1 MEGEDSTNI
10 IEPALAWHD
19 QVQNPRNI
27 VKKQLTLVKK
37 VLNVLGITS
46 FCFAYS
52 FQFREK
58 EAIRLC
64 LKHFRQKNYNE
75 VFESLQK
82 KTKIQLEHPRLTELH
97 NCLVKDGNY
106 DETEKLIKTAIQ
118 GEFYNFSSL
127 SQYGT
132 SIKLII
138 TLLDHNYFHRERI
151 FENFRWLIRRMDK
164 CAKTIA

>member
-1 MEGEDSTNI
+1 MNC
-10 IEPALAWHD
+10 
-19 QVQNPRNI
+19 
-27 VKKQLTLVKK
+27 
-37 VLNVLGITS
+37 LGITS
-46 FCFAYS
+46 LCFAYS

-118 GEFYNFSSL
+118 GAFYNFSL
-127 SQYGT
+127 TQYGT
-132 SIKLII
+132 LTKLMI
-138 TLLDHNYFHRERI
+138 TLLVDHSFQREYI
-151 FENFRWLIRRMDK
+151 FENFRRLIRRVDK
-164 CAKTIA
+164 CAKTIP

>member
-1 MEGEDSTNI
+1 MEGEDSTDI

-19 QVQNPRNI
+19 QVQNLKNI
-27 VKKQLTLVKK
+27 VKKQLTFVKK
-37 VLNVLGITS
+37 VLNCLGITS
-46 FCFAYS
+46 FCFHYS

-106 DETEKLIKTAIQ
+106 DETEKLIKIAIQ
-118 GEFYNFSSL
+118 GEFYYLSL
-127 SQYGT
+127 TQYGT
-132 SIKLII
+132 LVK
-138 TLLDHNYFHRERI
+138 
-151 FENFRWLIRRMDK
+151 
-164 CAKTIA
+164 

>member
-1 MEGEDSTNI
+1 MEGEDSTDI

-19 QVQNPRNI
+19 QVLNLRNI
-27 VKKQLTLVKK
+27 VKKQLTFVKK
-37 VLNVLGITS
+37 VLNCLGITS
-46 FCFAYS
+46 FCLAYS

-106 DETEKLIKTAIQ
+106 DETEKLIKIAIQ
-118 GEFYNFSSL
+118 GEFYYFSL
-127 SQYGT
+127 TQYGIL
-132 SIKLII
+132 IKEII
-138 TLLDHNYFHRERI
+138 TPLVDNYFHRECI
-151 FENFRWLIRRMDK
+151 FLNFRWLIRRVDK
-164 CAKTIA
+164 CAKTIP